1 MKNWVTKNH
10 AGCPDKTLHFLLVK
24 GTLDKFVTQTTISGG
39 EQMTLYD
46 KQWGEAD
53 GNATTGIKL
62 RLGTIVSSVNSV
74 EFQGQ
79 DSGWVD
85 VMEMVDKTYR
95 REGVTIYIYDVSS
108 RSRSHGD
115 YLHNVK
121 RGCLKCPAREHN
133 ISISYCRT
141 PRSE

>member
-10 AGCPDKTLHFLLVK
+10 AGCPDKMLHFLLVK

-62 RLGTIVSSVNSV
+62 RLGTVMSSVNSV
-74 EFQGQ
+74 EFQGR

-95 REGVTIYIYDVSS
+95 REGVTIYM
-108 RSRSHGD
+108 
-115 YLHNVK
+115 
-121 RGCLKCPAREHN
+121 
-133 ISISYCRT
+133 
-141 PRSE
+141 